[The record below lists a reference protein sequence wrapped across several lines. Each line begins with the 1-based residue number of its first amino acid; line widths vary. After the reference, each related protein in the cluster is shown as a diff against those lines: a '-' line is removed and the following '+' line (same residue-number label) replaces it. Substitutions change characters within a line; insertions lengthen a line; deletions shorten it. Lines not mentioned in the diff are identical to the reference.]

1 MFWNML
7 GCEVLAVLL
16 PNIKVF
22 WDVRS
27 CSFQVVAIILQNT
40 SILTNLQYNIPELNL
55 QRLLRFTYIFHLTEF
70 DG

>member
-16 PNIKVF
+16 PSIKVF

-27 CSFQVVAIILQNT
+27 CSFQVAAITLQNT
-40 SILTNLQYNIPELNL
+40 STLTNLHYNIPELYL
-55 QRLLRFTYIFHLTEF
+55 QRLLRFKYIFHLSEF